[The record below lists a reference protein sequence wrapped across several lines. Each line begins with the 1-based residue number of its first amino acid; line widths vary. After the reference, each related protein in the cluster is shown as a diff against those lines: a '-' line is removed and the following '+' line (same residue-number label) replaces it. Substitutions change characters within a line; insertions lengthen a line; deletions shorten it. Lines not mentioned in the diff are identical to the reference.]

1 MWKNTG
7 QKFFIISFMKRAF
20 LNIGL
25 GVWVDLIFMKSHLAM
40 WIMNFKRI
48 HMYFKLVVLLTE
60 IYAQEIGG
68 DKVRNVF
75 TEIFFKA

>member
-1 MWKNTG
+1 
-7 QKFFIISFMKRAF
+7 
-20 LNIGL
+20 
-25 GVWVDLIFMKSHLAM
+25 
-40 WIMNFKRI
+40 
-48 HMYFKLVVLLTE
+48 MYFKLVVLLTE